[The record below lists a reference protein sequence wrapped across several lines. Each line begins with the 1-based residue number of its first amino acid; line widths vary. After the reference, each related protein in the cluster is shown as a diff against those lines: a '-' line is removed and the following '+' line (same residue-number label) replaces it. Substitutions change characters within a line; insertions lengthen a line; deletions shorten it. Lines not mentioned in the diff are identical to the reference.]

1 MVCCGVLWCCGTC
14 VVVLCC
20 GGVLWW
26 CGDRGGV
33 LWWCYIYIY
42 IYNIHY
48 GIWYMVSMCHHNF
61 NHVLCALIKQGE
73 SFLN

>member
-1 MVCCGVLWCCGTC
+1 M
-14 VVVLCC
+14 VVLYI
-20 GGVLWW
+20 
-26 CGDRGGV
+26 
-33 LWWCYIYIY
+33 YIYIY

>member
-1 MVCCGVLWCCGTC
+1 MVCCGVLWCCGIR
-14 VVVLCC
+14 VFVVLCC

-26 CGDRGGV
+26 CGVVVVCCGGV
-33 LWWCYIYIY
+33 IYIY
-42 IYNIHY
+42 IIYIIY

>member
-1 MVCCGVLWCCGTC
+1 MVVWC
-14 VVVLCC
+14 
-20 GGVLWW
+20 
-26 CGDRGGV
+26 RGGV
-33 LWWCYIYIY
+33 LWWCIYIY
-42 IYNIHY
+42 IIYIIY

>member
-1 MVCCGVLWCCGTC
+1 M
-14 VVVLCC
+14 VVL
-20 GGVLWW
+20 
-26 CGDRGGV
+26 
-33 LWWCYIYIY
+33 YIYIY

>member
-1 MVCCGVLWCCGTC
+1 MVCCGVVVRVLLCC
-14 VVVLCC
+14 VVVVFCGGVVIVVVCC
-20 GGVLWW
+20 GGVI
-26 CGDRGGV
+26 
-33 LWWCYIYIY
+33 YIYIY